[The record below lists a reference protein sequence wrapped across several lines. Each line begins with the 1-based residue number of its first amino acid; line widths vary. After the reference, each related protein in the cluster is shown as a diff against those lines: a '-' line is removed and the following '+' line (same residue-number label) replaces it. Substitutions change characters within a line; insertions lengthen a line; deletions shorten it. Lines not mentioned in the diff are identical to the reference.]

1 MPYTIV
7 FDAGHGGSD
16 PGAVYEGRR
25 EKDDNL
31 SLAIAVGLLLN
42 GRIAL
47 DTCAQRAIVTEREE
61 EMGNAC
67 FGGDMLLGK

>member
-1 MPYTIV
+1 MVGGYYV
-7 FDAGHGGSD
+7 YQAGVDGGTQ
-16 PGAVYEGRR
+16 GV
-25 EKDDNL
+25 
-31 SLAIAVGLLLN
+31 AVGLLLN

-47 DTCAQRAIVTEREE
+47 DTCAQRVIVTEREE